1 MEHVYK
7 IKRILTNQ
15 ELKKKKIMKIQKVQ
29 LQLHLINSEFHL
41 ARCYF

>member
-15 ELKKKKIMKIQKVQ
+15 ELKKKKIMKISKSP
-29 LQLHLINSEFHL
+29 IATAFN
-41 ARCYF
+41 